1 MKIAVSS
8 SGNNLDSQIDP
19 RFGRC
24 TYLVIVETDDM
35 SFEVFENENIA
46 LTGGAGIQTASFV
59 ASKGSKVVITGNCG
73 PKATDALSAAEI
85 KIITGQSGIIKDVV
99 EKFKNGNLVPLEDS
113 APSTKP
119 DASPKVAI
127 AKDQGQ
133 QASGGMGMGG
143 GGRCMGGGGGGR
155 GKSGGGRGMGGGGGM
170 GMGGGRGM
178 GGGGGAKMEGGYETG
193 MPGQDVLFQK
203 NAGVLS
209 REDELK
215 LLKQQSEDLGKH
227 MEEIESRIKDLK

>member
-59 ASKGSKVVITGNCG
+59 ASKGSKMVITGNCG
-73 PKATDALSAAEI
+73 PNATDALSAAGI

-99 EKFKNGNLVPLEDS
+99 EKFKNDTLVPLEDS
-113 APSTKP
+113 ASSTKP
-119 DASPKVAI
+119 DASPKVDI
-127 AKDQGQ
+127 ARTQGQ
-133 QASGGMGMGG
+133 QASGGRGMGG
-143 GGRCMGGGGGGR
+143 GGRCMGMGGGR
-155 GKSGGGRGMGGGGGM
+155 GKGGGGRGMGGGGGM
-170 GMGGGRGM
+170 GMGGRG
-178 GGGGGAKMEGGYETG
+178 GSGIGGGYETG

-203 NAGVLS
+203 SEGVLS

-215 LLKQQSEDLGKH
+215 LLKQQSEDLKKH